1 MISQRA
7 RLALLMKGSSRLGSH
22 TLLPAA
28 LACSAIV
35 AGLSAGCSSARLSH
49 DEARRQ
55 IAEIGKSSL
64 VPDSIQIQRIVS
76 QTDKDAIAET
86 TVAMA
91 FEFKRDKSSDSWHIA
106 AVRMG
111 DRDWVGVDE
120 IVAAVNEN
128 RRRSTMESLQKLAT
142 GIATFRERT
151 GASPNA
157 SEIVGL
163 TNILH
168 PTYMSDLI
176 RLDAWG
182 HPIHYEVQGSRFR
195 LTSDGADGIHG
206 TADDIL
212 LAP

>member
-1 MISQRA
+1 
-7 RLALLMKGSSRLGSH
+7 MKAFS
-22 TLLPAA
+22 
-28 LACSAIV
+28 LACFTMLA
-35 AGLSAGCSSARLSH
+35 AMTAGCSSSRLSH
-49 DEARRQ
+49 DEARKQ

-64 VPDSIQIQRIVS
+64 VPGSIQIQRIVS

-86 TVAMA
+86 SVALA
-91 FEFKRDKSSDSWHIA
+91 FEFKRNKVSDPWRIA

-120 IVAAVNEN
+120 IIAAVNES
-128 RRRSTMESLQKLAT
+128 RRRTTMESFQKLAT
-142 GIATFRERT
+142 GIEVFRQRN

-157 SEIVGL
+157 SEIVAL

-168 PTYMSDLI
+168 PTYMTDLV

-182 HPIHYEVQGSRFR
+182 RQIRYEVVGAGFR
-195 LTSDGADGIHG
+195 LLSDGADGVRG

>member
-1 MISQRA
+1 MK
-7 RLALLMKGSSRLGSH
+7 ALS
-22 TLLPAA
+22 
-28 LACSAIV
+28 LACFTMIA
-35 AGLSAGCSSARLSH
+35 AMMAGCSSSRLSH

-64 VPDSIQIQRIVS
+64 VPGSIQIQRIVS
-76 QTDKDAIAET
+76 QTEKDAIAET
-86 TVAMA
+86 SVALA
-91 FEFKRDKSSDSWHIA
+91 FEFKRNKVTDPWHIA

-120 IVAAVNEN
+120 IVAAVNES
-128 RRRSTMESLQKLAT
+128 RRRTTLESFQKLAT
-142 GIATFRERT
+142 GIETFRQRN

-157 SEIVGL
+157 SEIVAL

-168 PTYMSDLI
+168 PTYMSDLV

-182 HPIHYEVQGSRFR
+182 RQIRYEVVGAGFR
-195 LTSDGADGIHG
+195 LLSDGADGVRG
-206 TADDIL
+206 TPDDIL

>member
-1 MISQRA
+1 MK
-7 RLALLMKGSSRLGSH
+7 ALS
-22 TLLPAA
+22 
-28 LACSAIV
+28 LACFTMI
-35 AGLSAGCSSARLSH
+35 AGLTAACSSSRLSH

-64 VPDSIQIQRIVS
+64 VPGSIQIQRIVS

-86 TVAMA
+86 SVALA
-91 FEFKRDKSSDSWHIA
+91 FEFKRNKTTDPWRIA

-111 DRDWVGVDE
+111 DRDWVDVDE
-120 IVAAVNEN
+120 IIAAVNES
-128 RRRSTMESLQKLAT
+128 RRRTTMESFQKLAA
-142 GIATFRERT
+142 GIEVFRQRN

-157 SEIVGL
+157 SEIVAL

-168 PTYMSDLI
+168 PTYMSDLV

-182 HPIHYEVQGSRFR
+182 RQIRYEVVGAGFR
-195 LTSDGADGIHG
+195 LLSDGADGVRG

>member
-1 MISQRA
+1 
-7 RLALLMKGSSRLGSH
+7 MKAFS
-22 TLLPAA
+22 
-28 LACSAIV
+28 LACFTMFA
-35 AGLSAGCSSARLSH
+35 AMTAGCSSSRLSH
-49 DEARRQ
+49 DEARKQ

-64 VPDSIQIQRIVS
+64 VPGSIQIQRIVS

-86 TVAMA
+86 SVALA
-91 FEFKRDKSSDSWHIA
+91 FEFKRNKVSDPWRIA

-120 IVAAVNEN
+120 IIAAVNES
-128 RRRSTMESLQKLAT
+128 RRRTTMESFQKLAT
-142 GIATFRERT
+142 GIEVFRQRN

-157 SEIVGL
+157 SEIVAL

-168 PTYMSDLI
+168 PTYMTDLV

-182 HPIHYEVQGSRFR
+182 RQIRYEVVGAGFR
-195 LTSDGADGIHG
+195 LLSDGADGVRG